1 MVLDWAGLTAEGTCL
16 VHLDGVFGSLGGA
29 RWENTRRDAG
39 VLFLYN
45 ISLCTVL
52 HTKIKV
58 V

>member
-39 VLFLYN
+39 VLCFMPL
-45 ISLCTVL
+45 
-52 HTKIKV
+52 IKCAWCC
-58 V
+58 